1 MEGNGPLSGDPVPM
15 DLIVAGKDPVAVDAV
30 GTELMGIPK
39 KGIGMTRMAQAYGMG
54 TFENI
59 QASAKGE
66 PFERMVKQFDPVPKK
81 FRFPGSF
88 GDVYGWEGL

>member
-1 MEGNGPLSGDPVPM
+1 MRIERYRGGLLG
-15 DLIVAGKDPVAVDAV
+15 LAAVDAV

-39 KGIGMTRMAQAYGMG
+39 KGIGLTRMAQAYGMG
-54 TFENI
+54 TLESIQTRFKGGAFET
-59 QASAKGE
+59 
-66 PFERMVKQFDPVPKK
+66 MVKQFDPVPKK